1 MIGCGGFGTVYKGNW
16 KGKKVAVKR
25 INIPRGVNKKQMID
39 RSRELNALKYVGFTN
54 STWF

>member
-54 STWF
+54 ST